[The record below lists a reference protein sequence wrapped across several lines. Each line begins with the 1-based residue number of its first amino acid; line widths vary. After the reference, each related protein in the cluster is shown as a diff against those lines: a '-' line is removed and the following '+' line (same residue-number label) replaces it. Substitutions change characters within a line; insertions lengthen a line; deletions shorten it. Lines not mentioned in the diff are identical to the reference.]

1 MRRSRFLIGM
11 MLLMALL
18 AIGAVACGDS
28 DDADADPTATA
39 DQGEATATA
48 VPDGN
53 GAADEATAPPEFEG
67 SRDPVEIPG
76 DGSGAQLVDVRAARD
91 EGFDRVVFEFE
102 GAQPGANVAYVSPP
116 VTACG
121 SGMPV
126 DVAGGALLQVRMSPA
141 AAHDDAGTT
150 TFDLQELNP
159 GLPTIL
165 VVVQTCDFEGE
176 LTWVV
181 GLTSEVDFVTMT
193 LPDPFRIV
201 IDAAHP

>member
-1 MRRSRFLIGM
+1 MRKNRLAIRMMGI
-11 MLLMALL
+11 MLLAALL

-39 DQGEATATA
+39 VTE
-48 VPDGN
+48 GN
-53 GAADEATAPPEFEG
+53 GASDEPPAPAEFEG

-76 DGSGAQLVDVRAARD
+76 DGSGAQLVDVRAASQ
-91 EGFDRVVFEFE
+91 EGFDRVVFEFV
-102 GAQPGANVAYVSPP
+102 GAQPGASVAYVSP

-141 AAHDDAGTT
+141 AAHDNAGTM
-150 TFDLQELNP
+150 TFNLEELNP

-181 GLTSEVDFVTMT
+181 GLTSEVDFVTTT
-193 LPDPFRIV
+193 LAGPFRIV
-201 IDAAHP
+201 IDVAQP

>member
-1 MRRSRFLIGM
+1 MRQSRLVIGM

-67 SRDPVEIPG
+67 GRDPVEIPG

-102 GAQPGANVAYVSPP
+102 GAQPSANVEYVSPP

-141 AAHDDAGTT
+141 AAHDDAGTM

-181 GLTSEVDFVTMT
+181 GLTDEVDFVTTT
-193 LPDPFRIV
+193 LAGPFRIV
-201 IDAAHP
+201 IDVAQP

>member
-1 MRRSRFLIGM
+1 MRKNRLVIGMMGM
-11 MLLMALL
+11 MLLTALL
-18 AIGAVACGDS
+18 AFGAVACGDS
-28 DDADADPTATA
+28 DDADAD
-39 DQGEATATA
+39 ATATA
-48 VPDGN
+48 VPEGN
-53 GAADEATAPPEFEG
+53 GAPDEPTAPPEFEG

-76 DGSGAQLVDVRAARD
+76 DGGSGAQLVDVRAARD

-102 GAQPGANVAYVSPP
+102 GAQPGANVEYVSPP

-126 DVAGGALLQVRMSPA
+126 EVAGGALLQVRMSPA

-181 GLTSEVDFVTMT
+181 GLTSEVDFVTT
-193 LPDPFRIV
+193 TFTEPFRIV

>member
-1 MRRSRFLIGM
+1 M
-11 MLLMALL
+11 MLLTALL

-28 DDADADPTATA
+28 NDADANPTATA
-39 DQGEATATA
+39 DQGDAPQATATA
-48 VPDGN
+48 VAEGN
-53 GAADEATAPPEFEG
+53 GAPDEATGPPEFEG

-76 DGSGAQLVDVRAARD
+76 GGSGAQLVDVRAARD

-126 DVAGGALLQVRMSPA
+126 EVAGGALLQVRMSPA

-181 GLTSEVDFVTMT
+181 GLTSEVDFVTTT
-193 LPDPFRIV
+193 LAGPFRIV

>member
-11 MLLMALL
+11 MLLAALL

-28 DDADADPTATA
+28 DDADADATATA

-76 DGSGAQLVDVRAARD
+76 DGSGAQLVDVRAASQ
-91 EGFDRVVFEFE
+91 EGFDRVVFEFV
-102 GAQPGANVAYVSPP
+102 GAQPGASVAYVSP

-141 AAHDDAGTT
+141 AAHDDAGTM
-150 TFDLQELNP
+150 TFDLQELDP

-181 GLTSEVDFVTMT
+181 GLTSEVDFVTSSLT
-193 LPDPFRIV
+193 GPFRIV
-201 IDAAHP
+201 IEVAHP